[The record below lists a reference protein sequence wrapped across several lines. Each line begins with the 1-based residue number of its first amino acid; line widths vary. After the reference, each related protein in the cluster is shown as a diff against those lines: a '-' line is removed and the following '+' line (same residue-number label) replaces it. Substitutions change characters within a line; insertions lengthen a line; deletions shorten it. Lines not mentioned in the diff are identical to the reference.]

1 MKKIIMSL
9 VCLSIS
15 LFAAEESGKYYVG
28 FNSGVVNS
36 TDDGYFGGSEHLSNV
51 VGNSGIRNEIE
62 LGHTNDFKSIKD
74 LTSNV
79 FFYGWKND
87 SGKNGEYGAGLGGK
101 LGWKYDNSSITF
113 GAKGGIG
120 TQATN
125 GNTFRT
131 ETNYTNISYIMLA
144 SKGTPQTAVFVQN
157 TEVLEMGLLLGYAYQ
172 LTSNISFNAGVEYI
186 SSNYQIGYHIPSGN
200 VFLSGLVQ
208 DTIYCNAGLKYSF

>member
-1 MKKIIMSL
+1 MSL

-87 SGKNGEYGAGLGGK
+87 SGKNGEYGAGLGG
-101 LGWKYDNSSITF
+101 SSY
-113 GAKGGIG
+113 GG
-120 TQATN
+120 
-125 GNTFRT
+125 F
-131 ETNYTNISYIMLA
+131 
-144 SKGTPQTAVFVQN
+144 
-157 TEVLEMGLLLGYAYQ
+157 
-172 LTSNISFNAGVEYI
+172 
-186 SSNYQIGYHIPSGN
+186 
-200 VFLSGLVQ
+200 
-208 DTIYCNAGLKYSF
+208 